1 MSSPRRGRYD
11 YTLRNVR
18 ICPRDAS
25 TRGISPGRNCSR
37 VWCPDDAC
45 GPLPLPLSPASP
57 TLPPLEGWNWG
68 GGKGEVLLPS
78 FIGELGEGEGEGG
91 RRQDLNAYIP
101 SLIMFVCLFYPP
113 RARYK
118 WAVIPS
124 RQVCFS
130 WRRKQETNPSH
141 ASVAAL
147 SKKEDDRRFPRPLV
161 TPPS

>member
-1 MSSPRRGRYD
+1 MIIRCVMYAFAREMLQLEGSPRDEIVVVSGARMMHVAPSPSPSPPSPPHFLLLRDGIGGR
-11 YTLRNVR
+11 
-18 ICPRDAS
+18 
-25 TRGISPGRNCSR
+25 
-37 VWCPDDAC
+37 
-45 GPLPLPLSPASP
+45 
-57 TLPPLEGWNWG
+57 
-68 GGKGEVLLPS
+68 GKGEVLLPS

>member
-1 MSSPRRGRYD
+1 MIIRCVMYAFAREMLQLEGSPRDEIVVVSGARMMHVAPSPPSPPPPPHFLLLRDGIGGR
-11 YTLRNVR
+11 
-18 ICPRDAS
+18 
-25 TRGISPGRNCSR
+25 
-37 VWCPDDAC
+37 
-45 GPLPLPLSPASP
+45 
-57 TLPPLEGWNWG
+57 
-68 GGKGEVLLPS
+68 GKGEVLLPS

-91 RRQDLNAYIP
+91 RGQDLNAYIP

>member
-1 MSSPRRGRYD
+1 MWPPPPPPSPPPPPHFLLLRDGIGGRG
-11 YTLRNVR
+11 
-18 ICPRDAS
+18 
-25 TRGISPGRNCSR
+25 
-37 VWCPDDAC
+37 
-45 GPLPLPLSPASP
+45 
-57 TLPPLEGWNWG
+57 E
-68 GGKGEVLLPS
+68 GEVLLPS

-91 RRQDLNAYIP
+91 KRQDLNAYIP

>member
-1 MSSPRRGRYD
+1 MIIRCVMYAFAREMLQLEGSPRDEIVVVSGARMMHVAPSPPSPPPPPHFLLLRDGIGGR
-11 YTLRNVR
+11 
-18 ICPRDAS
+18 
-25 TRGISPGRNCSR
+25 
-37 VWCPDDAC
+37 
-45 GPLPLPLSPASP
+45 
-57 TLPPLEGWNWG
+57 
-68 GGKGEVLLPS
+68 GKGEVLLPS